1 MIVAMAWRLT
11 RRRSGHESLAQR
23 IVELGRS
30 DDVDPV
36 PDFVEPVLRELEE
49 GPQRLAGR
57 GRRWFTIA
65 VSASAVA
72 FAAVAIVPAAR
83 TEVLSILGIRGVEVT
98 RISQLPQTAVRRSS
112 HFGRRVSLAQ
122 ARRQVAFTIVLA
134 RGRAP
139 NIVFLA
145 GPNSGIPGG
154 RVSLV
159 YGRPQRPRLL
169 VQEFLG
175 ASPGPELTKGVPPK
189 TTVEPVRVG
198 PHRGLWFGG
207 SHMLSFVDADR
218 VTRDDWTRL
227 AGKTLVWRKGA
238 VLIRMEGTFGKRQA
252 IELARLFR

>member
-30 DDVDPV
+30 DDLDPV
-36 PDFVEPVLRELEE
+36 PDFTQPVLRELEE
-49 GPQRLAGR
+49 RPRRLAD
-57 GRRWFTIA
+57 GRRGLFPVA
-65 VSASAVA
+65 VSASVVA

-83 TEVLSILGIRGVEVT
+83 TEVLSILGIRGVEVI
-98 RISQLPQTAVRRSS
+98 RISQLPQTAVRRST

-122 ARRQVAFTIVLA
+122 ARRQVRFTILLA

-139 NIVFLA
+139 NVVFLA

-175 ASPGPELTKGVPPK
+175 GSPGPELTKGVPPQ

-198 PHRGLWFGG
+198 AHAGIWFGG

-218 VTRDDWTRL
+218 TTRDDWTRL
-227 AGKTLVWRKGA
+227 AGKTIVWRKGA

-252 IELARLFR
+252 IELAQLFR